1 MTDLP
6 RNRIRDHGRT
16 PRAVCALAAVVA
28 LSTGC
33 ATSMNGSVQRVAVAT
48 DPPGAQVFIDDEP
61 VGVTPAYLELDRRDG
76 DLALRFEK
84 DCYQGTVLPVP
95 RRTSKWV
102 VGNALFAGIP
112 VNEYTWGPWLG
123 AIAFY
128 SVLGGVLD
136 RNSGGAF
143 TFPNL
148 VRASLERLPGTDRAE
163 EEVGSGAEPDVGC
176 AEDAA
181 GMGDDGR
188 TSAVK
193 QAWTDGGART
203 ASGAAAGSVAQGNTP
218 SDR

>member
-6 RNRIRDHGRT
+6 RNRMRARGRT
-16 PRAVCALAAVVA
+16 HLAVCALAGAVA

-33 ATSMNGSVQRVAVAT
+33 ATSMNSSMQRVAVAS
-48 DPPGAQVFIDDEP
+48 DPPGAQVFIDDEA

-84 DCYQGTVLPVP
+84 DCYQETVLPVP

-143 TFPNL
+143 TFPDL
-148 VRASLERLPGTDRAE
+148 VRASLERLPDTDRE
-163 EEVGSGAEPDVGC
+163 EEPGSGVEPDGGC
-176 AEDAA
+176 AADAA
-181 GMGDDGR
+181 GMGDEGR
-188 TSAVK
+188 ISGEK
-193 QAWTDGGART
+193 QAWADGGAW
-203 ASGAAAGSVAQGNTP
+203 AAPGAAAESVDQGNTP